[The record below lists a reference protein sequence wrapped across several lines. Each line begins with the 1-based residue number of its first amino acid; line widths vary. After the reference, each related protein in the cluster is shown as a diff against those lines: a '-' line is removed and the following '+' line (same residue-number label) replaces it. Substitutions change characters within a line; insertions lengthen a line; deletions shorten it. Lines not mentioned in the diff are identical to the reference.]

1 MDDKDSKGRNKME
14 ILFTHMT
21 DEIQTGW
28 IEVAKYFDGNMAVQ
42 LMTAEEPYATLST
55 NLGKLSGVTLGKGE
69 FFAKTYSENTGLL
82 EQFVD
87 NGLFEDTGREAS
99 VPFGVP
105 VPIYKFNG

>member
-1 MDDKDSKGRNKME
+1 ME

-28 IEVAKYFDGNMAVQ
+28 IEVATYFDGNPAIT
-42 LMTAEEPYATLST
+42 LFTADEPYATLST
-55 NLGKLSGVTLGKGE
+55 NLGKLSGVTLGKDE

-82 EQFVD
+82 EQFVES
-87 NGLFEDTGREAS
+87 GLFEDTGRTAS
-99 VPFGVP
+99 TKELENVGIS

>member
-1 MDDKDSKGRNKME
+1 ME
-14 ILFTHMT
+14 ISFTHIT
-21 DEIQTGW
+21 DEIQSGW
-28 IEVAKYFDGNMAVQ
+28 LQTDKYFDGNMSVQ
-42 LMTAEEPYATLST
+42 LMTLDQNRIDEPYATLSC

>member
-1 MDDKDSKGRNKME
+1 ME
-14 ILFTHMT
+14 ILFTHVT
-21 DEIQTGW
+21 DKIQSGW
-28 IEVAKYFDGNMAVQ
+28 IEVAEYFDGNMAVQ

-82 EQFVD
+82 EQFVE

-99 VPFGVP
+99 VPFGNR